1 MEKNFTHLHLHTQFS
16 LLDGFCKIDEL
27 MVKLK
32 ELGMKSVAITDHG
45 NMSGV
50 VAFYKKAKE
59 NDIKPILGCEIYV
72 TKYSYT
78 DRNPDEKPLYHLIL
92 LAKNDVGYKN
102 LMKIVSEGYI
112 HGFYTKPRVDKSV
125 LRKYGEGIICLSA
138 CLAGEVQRY
147 LLANDYEKAKEA
159 ALEYKSI
166 FEDFYLELQDH
177 GIKEQKMVNKY
188 LSMISKETQIPMVA
202 TNDCHYIN
210 KEEAKAHDILLCIQ
224 TGKTLNDADRMRFQT
239 EEFYVKSKEEME
251 KLFSQYEG
259 AIENT
264 QKIAEMC
271 NVELDFGTH
280 HLPEF
285 KLQEGYTNISYLEEL
300 AFNGLKKR
308 YPNNYEDVSDRL
320 KYEISIIKK
329 MGFVDYFL
337 IVADFIRFAKDNS
350 IPVGPGR
357 GSAAGSLVAYALEIT
372 DIDPIKY
379 NLIFER
385 FLNPERVSMPDID
398 IDFCYERREEVID
411 YVIKKYGE
419 DKVSQIVTFGTMAAR
434 GSIRDVGRV
443 LDIPYI
449 KVDKIAK
456 KVPVV
461 LDITIEKALEMNSEL
476 RDMYEQDFE
485 VKKIIDIAKKIEG
498 MPRHTSTHAAG
509 VVISKNPVTDY
520 VPLLL
525 NKDVLATQFNMIE
538 LEELGLLKM
547 DFLGLRTLTVINDCI
562 KLIKR
567 SKNIDVDLN
576 LIDENDENVIEL
588 FRQGETLGIFQFES
602 AGMRSFLRELKPEGF
617 LDLIAANSL
626 YRPGPMSEI
635 ENYIRNKHNPE
646 HIKYI
651 HPSLKSILEL
661 TYGTIVYQEQVM
673 EIVQKLGGFSLGEAD
688 NLRRA
693 MGKKK
698 MSVMLKERKRF
709 IEGEVDENGNISVP
723 GAVRNGV
730 DRESAE
736 KIYDL
741 MADFAKYAFNKSHS
755 AAYSLVAIRTAYLK
769 RYYPVEFMAALLSSL
784 MGDSDKI
791 AQYIRECNRL
801 QIKVLQPDINS
812 SFKKFSVED
821 DTIRYG
827 LLAVKNVG
835 EGFIEDIVRARKDG
849 KFKTFSDFIQ
859 RITDIENH
867 SLNKKA
873 VESLIKAGAFDSLN
887 LKRSQLMS
895 VYEKTISDII
905 YTNKKKISGQ
915 VSLFE
920 ISEETETFDV
930 MLEMDE
936 FNEFE
941 LLRNEKEVLGVY
953 LSSHPLN
960 SYEKYIEKNSNFSTI
975 IFETDDNNSYEKLD
989 GKNVDFIGI
998 IVKRSDKRTRKGDLM
1013 SYLTVED
1020 LYGSIEMVVFPKT
1033 LEKYGNLL
1041 IEDDILKFNG
1051 FLKISEANV
1060 PQINL
1065 NSVSTIDENQLK
1077 EQILFVRLKDRDL
1090 DKIRQLQDILK
1101 LNQGDSPVRVYIE
1114 DEKRVL
1120 QIKRENYVEI
1130 SEDLL
1135 RVLRNSFGEKNVA
1148 LKS

>member
-59 NDIKPILGCEIYV
+59 NGIKSILGCEIYV

-498 MPRHTSTHAAG
+498 MPRHTSTHAASII
-509 VVISKNPVTDY
+509 ISKNPVTDY

-588 FRQGETLGIFQFES
+588 FRQDETLGIFQFES

-626 YRPGPMSEI
+626 
-635 ENYIRNKHNPE
+635 
-646 HIKYI
+646 
-651 HPSLKSILEL
+651 
-661 TYGTIVYQEQVM
+661 
-673 EIVQKLGGFSLGEAD
+673 
-688 NLRRA
+688 
-693 MGKKK
+693 
-698 MSVMLKERKRF
+698 
-709 IEGEVDENGNISVP
+709 
-723 GAVRNGV
+723 
-730 DRESAE
+730 
-736 KIYDL
+736 
-741 MADFAKYAFNKSHS
+741 
-755 AAYSLVAIRTAYLK
+755 
-769 RYYPVEFMAALLSSL
+769 
-784 MGDSDKI
+784 
-791 AQYIRECNRL
+791 
-801 QIKVLQPDINS
+801 
-812 SFKKFSVED
+812 
-821 DTIRYG
+821 
-827 LLAVKNVG
+827 
-835 EGFIEDIVRARKDG
+835 
-849 KFKTFSDFIQ
+849 
-859 RITDIENH
+859 
-867 SLNKKA
+867 
-873 VESLIKAGAFDSLN
+873 
-887 LKRSQLMS
+887 
-895 VYEKTISDII
+895 
-905 YTNKKKISGQ
+905 
-915 VSLFE
+915 
-920 ISEETETFDV
+920 
-930 MLEMDE
+930 
-936 FNEFE
+936 
-941 LLRNEKEVLGVY
+941 
-953 LSSHPLN
+953 
-960 SYEKYIEKNSNFSTI
+960 
-975 IFETDDNNSYEKLD
+975 
-989 GKNVDFIGI
+989 
-998 IVKRSDKRTRKGDLM
+998 
-1013 SYLTVED
+1013 
-1020 LYGSIEMVVFPKT
+1020 
-1033 LEKYGNLL
+1033 
-1041 IEDDILKFNG
+1041 
-1051 FLKISEANV
+1051 
-1060 PQINL
+1060 
-1065 NSVSTIDENQLK
+1065 
-1077 EQILFVRLKDRDL
+1077 
-1090 DKIRQLQDILK
+1090 
-1101 LNQGDSPVRVYIE
+1101 
-1114 DEKRVL
+1114 
-1120 QIKRENYVEI
+1120 
-1130 SEDLL
+1130 
-1135 RVLRNSFGEKNVA
+1135 
-1148 LKS
+1148 

>member
-1 MEKNFTHLHLHTQFS
+1 
-16 LLDGFCKIDEL
+16 
-27 MVKLK
+27 
-32 ELGMKSVAITDHG
+32 
-45 NMSGV
+45 
-50 VAFYKKAKE
+50 
-59 NDIKPILGCEIYV
+59 
-72 TKYSYT
+72 
-78 DRNPDEKPLYHLIL
+78 
-92 LAKNDVGYKN
+92 
-102 LMKIVSEGYI
+102 MKIVSEGYI

-210 KEEAKAHDILLCIQ
+210 KKEAKAHDILLCIQ

-300 AFNGLKKR
+300 AFNGLKNR

-443 LDIPYI
+443 LDISYI

-456 KVPVV
+456 KVPMV

-709 IEGEVDENGNISVP
+709 IEGEVDENSNISVP

-769 RYYPVEFMAALLSSL
+769 KYYPVEFMAALLSSL
-784 MGDSDKI
+784 MGDSDK
-791 AQYIRECNRL
+791 
-801 QIKVLQPDINS
+801 K
-812 SFKKFSVED
+812 
-821 DTIRYG
+821 
-827 LLAVKNVG
+827 
-835 EGFIEDIVRARKDG
+835 
-849 KFKTFSDFIQ
+849 
-859 RITDIENH
+859 
-867 SLNKKA
+867 
-873 VESLIKAGAFDSLN
+873 
-887 LKRSQLMS
+887 
-895 VYEKTISDII
+895 
-905 YTNKKKISGQ
+905 
-915 VSLFE
+915 
-920 ISEETETFDV
+920 
-930 MLEMDE
+930 
-936 FNEFE
+936 
-941 LLRNEKEVLGVY
+941 
-953 LSSHPLN
+953 
-960 SYEKYIEKNSNFSTI
+960 
-975 IFETDDNNSYEKLD
+975 
-989 GKNVDFIGI
+989 
-998 IVKRSDKRTRKGDLM
+998 
-1013 SYLTVED
+1013 
-1020 LYGSIEMVVFPKT
+1020 
-1033 LEKYGNLL
+1033 
-1041 IEDDILKFNG
+1041 
-1051 FLKISEANV
+1051 
-1060 PQINL
+1060 
-1065 NSVSTIDENQLK
+1065 
-1077 EQILFVRLKDRDL
+1077 
-1090 DKIRQLQDILK
+1090 
-1101 LNQGDSPVRVYIE
+1101 
-1114 DEKRVL
+1114 
-1120 QIKRENYVEI
+1120 
-1130 SEDLL
+1130 
-1135 RVLRNSFGEKNVA
+1135 
-1148 LKS
+1148 